1 MPTGALLISAA
12 VLTTSMPPS
21 TRSSTTN
28 ALSTYRELCLG
39 LYRNSPAHPSVERLP
54 MCIAQAASEDLM
66 LDGLDD
72 WLCQTLLSLGFEKS
86 ATGVAL
92 RAPYELCEALL
103 KEQNAARQ
111 QAHRDAA
118 AAREALLD
126 AELLKREPAAAAS
139 VGAARAAVRAFLRE
153 HADQPATGPVL
164 RGAAALL
171 AAQAAEA
178 AARQAW
184 RVERAAL
191 LNGGDDFVPRAVAL
205 LRSLALQPRADVEA
219 GHDAPLV
226 WELAQPSAWS
236 AFELQALAV
245 VCRRGCD
252 RLPIG
257 AAASGT
263 VEPSAGAAPF
273 APRAHESLPQQLRSL
288 VESLLCLLLA

>member
-1 MPTGALLISAA
+1 MPAGALLIAA
-12 VLTTSMPPS
+12 AATTTMPPS
-21 TRSSTTN
+21 TRSSTSN

-92 RAPYELCEALL
+92 RAPPELCEALL

-126 AELLKREPAAAAS
+126 AELLKREPPPPS
-139 VGAARAAVRAFLRE
+139 VGAARAAWRAFLRE

>member
-1 MPTGALLISAA
+1 
-12 VLTTSMPPS
+12 
-21 TRSSTTN
+21 
-28 ALSTYRELCLG
+28 
-39 LYRNSPAHPSVERLP
+39 
-54 MCIAQAASEDLM
+54 M

-92 RAPYELCEALL
+92 RAPPELCEALI

-226 WELAQPSAWS
+226 L
-236 AFELQALAV
+236 
-245 VCRRGCD
+245 
-252 RLPIG
+252 
-257 AAASGT
+257 
-263 VEPSAGAAPF
+263 
-273 APRAHESLPQQLRSL
+273 SLIHI
-288 VESLLCLLLA
+288 

>member
-1 MPTGALLISAA
+1 MFAGALLTTA
-12 VLTTSMPPS
+12 VLTTNMPPS
-21 TRSSTTN
+21 TRSSTST

-39 LYRNSPAHPSVERLP
+39 LYRNSPAHPSAEQLP
-54 MCIAQAASEDLM
+54 MCISRAASEDGLM
-66 LDGLDD
+66 LEGLDD
-72 WLCQTLLSLGFEKS
+72 WLRETLLSLGFEKS
-86 ATGVAL
+86 LGFL
-92 RAPYELCEALL
+92 RASPELCEALL